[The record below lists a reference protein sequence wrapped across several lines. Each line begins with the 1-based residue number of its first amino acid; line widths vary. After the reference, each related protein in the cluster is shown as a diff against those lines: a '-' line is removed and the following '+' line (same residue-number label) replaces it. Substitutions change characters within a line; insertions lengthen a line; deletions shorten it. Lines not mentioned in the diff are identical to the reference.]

1 MDRRAWRATVYGVPE
16 SDTAEQLSTHSL
28 LLVDATVSGAKSS
41 SQLGSSWQAAGTR
54 LHKGLTE
61 KLLKMRCP
69 PGPPL
74 EIGICPFN
82 ASVASPVF
90 SQG

>member
-1 MDRRAWRATVYGVPE
+1 MDRRAWRATVYGVAE

-28 LLVDATVSGAKSS
+28 LLVDATVNGAKSS
-41 SQLGSSWQAAGTR
+41 SQLGSSRQAAGTW

-74 EIGICPFN
+74 EIGIRARHDSC
-82 ASVASPVF
+82 
-90 SQG
+90 QGCGA